1 MKTVGILIFL
11 IALGLVIWK
20 IIQARSEEDAELNSI
35 AKLPASV
42 SNVVAQM
49 DPSQQ
54 AAFFAEYQKNKK
66 SLVVAYVAWYLFA
79 VHYFYFRKPGWN
91 ILLWACFLFGGL
103 LTFVL
108 IGFPILVLAG
118 IWWIVDLFRMPAIR
132 REYNE
137 GVARQALQ
145 TLSLG
150 SSFRP
155 QQPPN

>member
-20 IIQARSEEDAELNSI
+20 IMQARSEEDAELNSI
-35 AKLPASV
+35 SKLPASV
-42 SNVVAQM
+42 GNVVAQM

-66 SLVVAYVAWYLFA
+66 SLVVAYVAWILFA
-79 VHYFYFRKPGWN
+79 VYYFYFRKPGWN
-91 ILLWACFLFGGL
+91 ILLWVAFILFGVG
-103 LTFVL
+103 T
-108 IGFPILVLAG
+108 
-118 IWWIVDLFRMPAIR
+118 IWWIVDLFRMPSIR

-150 SSFRP
+150 SAFRP
-155 QQPPN
+155 QQPN